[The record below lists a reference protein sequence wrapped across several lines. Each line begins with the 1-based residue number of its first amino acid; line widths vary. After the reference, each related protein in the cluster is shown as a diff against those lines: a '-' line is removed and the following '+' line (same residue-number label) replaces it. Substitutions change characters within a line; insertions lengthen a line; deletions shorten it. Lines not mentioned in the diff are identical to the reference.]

1 MKRVD
6 AAMLTV
12 LAAEANLAPSVHNT
26 QPARWALDEE
36 GRVLLA
42 ADLSRHLS
50 VGDPTSRDMGLSCGA
65 ALEGMAMALAAR
77 RIGVAIDDLWTHNLL
92 AWRPGYRLVARLE
105 LTGEDA
111 VPPALCEWT
120 ARRFTWRARFSPTS
134 PEQIKR
140 LEHWAAQAVD
150 VRLVCGREDLA
161 FVASLND
168 RASLAIM
175 RGRAFRDELVRWMRL
190 SPRHPAYSTDG
201 LNLAA
206 LQMGRLEGALA
217 GHVLASP
224 LFDIADRLGLGQAL
238 VAESEKTMTAAAC
251 LLFHRPENES
261 PIVSGQAFYRFWLSF
276 TRLGFAGWPMA
287 VLADLPSAAQA
298 LRERFPLPPG
308 HRLINVLRVGPA
320 PSTVPKYRLP
330 AGDLVLDGKPA

>member
-6 AAMLTV
+6 ATMLAA

-26 QPARWALDEE
+26 QPARWALDQA
-36 GRVLLA
+36 GRILLA
-42 ADLSRHLS
+42 ADLSRQLS
-50 VGDPTSRDMGLSCGA
+50 VGDPSSRDMGLSCGA
-65 ALEGMAMALAAR
+65 ALEGMVMALAAR
-77 RIGVAIDDLWTHNLL
+77 GIGVAIDDLWTDNLRD
-92 AWRPGYRLVARLE
+92 WKPGYRLAARLE
-105 LTGEDA
+105 LTGDVA
-111 VPPALCEWT
+111 APQALSEWIT
-120 ARRFTWRARFSPTS
+120 RRFTWRARFSPTS
-134 PEQIKR
+134 TEQIER
-140 LEHWAAQAVD
+140 LEHWAAEAAD
-150 VRLVCGREDLA
+150 VRLACGHEDLA
-161 FVASLND
+161 FIASLND
-168 RASLAIM
+168 RASLTIM
-175 RGRAFRDELVRWMRL
+175 RERAFRDELVRWMRL

-238 VAESEKTMTAAAC
+238 VAESEKTTTAAAC
-251 LLFHRPENES
+251 LVFHRPENES

-276 TRLGFAGWPMA
+276 TRFGLAGWPMA

-308 HRLINVLRVGPA
+308 HRVINVLRVGPA